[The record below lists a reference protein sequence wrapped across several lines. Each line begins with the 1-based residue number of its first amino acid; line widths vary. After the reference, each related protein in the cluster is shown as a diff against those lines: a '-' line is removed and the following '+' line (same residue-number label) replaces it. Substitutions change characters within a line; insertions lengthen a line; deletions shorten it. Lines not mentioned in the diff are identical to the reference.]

1 MKRNSLV
8 HISVDFWQSGRTEKR
23 LIKSILF
30 AHEAF
35 QCKRIATKDV
45 MSTELFKTF
54 GIHYF
59 NRK

>member
-30 AHEAF
+30 AREAF
-35 QCKRIATKDV
+35 QCKRIATKNV
-45 MSTELFKTF
+45 MSTEFFKTF
-54 GIHYF
+54 GIH
-59 NRK
+59 